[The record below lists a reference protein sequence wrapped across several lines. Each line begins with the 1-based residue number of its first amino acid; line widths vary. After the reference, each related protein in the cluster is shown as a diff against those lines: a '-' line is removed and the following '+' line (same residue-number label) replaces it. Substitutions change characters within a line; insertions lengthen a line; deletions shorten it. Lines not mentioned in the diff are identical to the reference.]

1 MVVVVDTCSLHRLV
15 EYYLPLDKKGVLIPL
30 FKSLFEGR
38 QILMTEFV
46 YEECQRMAKGVI
58 LKKLPFMS
66 SAAFKKN
73 LIKSET
79 ILPDQKLLRI
89 VLEHFTIKTKYNSLK
104 PELQETQKSTYLRSG
119 DFSLMYCAY
128 QKKKRLNTGLFPEDL
143 KILTDESGTEN
154 GNNCFKK
161 IPNCCA
167 FLGVETLNIKD
178 YLEIVTDGK
187 IELIIAQE

>member
-15 EYYLPLDKKGVLIPL
+15 EYYLPLDKKGVLVPL

-58 LKKLPFMS
+58 IKKLPFMS
-66 SAAFKKN
+66 SAGFKKN
-73 LIKSET
+73 LIKAEA

-89 VLEHFTIKTKYNSLK
+89 VLDHFTIKAKYNSLK
-104 PELQETQKSTYLRSG
+104 PEQQETQKSAYLQSG

-154 GNNCFKK
+154 GNSCFKK
-161 IPNCCA
+161 IPTCCA
-167 FLGVETLNIKD
+167 FLGVDTLNIKD
-178 YLEIVTDGK
+178 YLEIITHGK

>member
-15 EYYLPLDKKGVLIPL
+15 EYYLPLDKKGLLIPL

-46 YEECQRMAKGVI
+46 YEECRQMAKGVI

-89 VLEHFTIKTKYNSLK
+89 VLENFTIKAKYNSLK
-104 PELQETQKSTYLRSG
+104 PEQQETQKSTYLRSG

>member
-46 YEECQRMAKGVI
+46 YEECRQMAKGVI

-89 VLEHFTIKTKYNSLK
+89 VLENFTIKAKYNSLK
-104 PELQETQKSTYLRSG
+104 PEQQETQKSTYLRSG

-154 GNNCFKK
+154 SNNCFKK

-167 FLGVETLNIKD
+167 FLGVEILNIRD